1 MTSRLTFNYRPL
13 KTGPKGELTQG
24 EFDYYMNV
32 SSYPAIID
40 ALLLDP
46 LQEKLKNSE
55 RKELKFEDIAITKTD
70 VCGPVTRWAGV
81 YSKLEN
87 FLSIRADDSRA
98 KDMKELQKFDGI
110 GYCIAVNDLLIA
122 IDKFVDDATSTSDY
136 VKLNWPRMK
145 KEEEY
150 PREISIPT
158 GKILIDKL
166 DILRPALLARKF
178 CTGIKNDVL
187 KPYEEANKIWF
198 SQQSEYS
205 AEKPPKADDS
215 PVNIVRELGKG
226 SYIIVGMER
235 VQESD
240 YKAVFDVMIPDLK
253 IIALGSQDSE
263 FWHDY
268 RRTDS
273 KGAAFVNI
281 KRVQDKLTALYNEKM
296 KDAKGRYIIVPK
308 VSSD

>member
-13 KTGPKGELTQG
+13 KTGENGELTQG

-32 SSYPAIID
+32 SAYPAIID
-40 ALLLDP
+40 ALLLTP
-46 LQEKLKNSE
+46 LQEKLKKSE
-55 RKELKFEDIAITKTD
+55 REELKFEDIKITKTD
-70 VCGPVTRWAGV
+70 ASSSATRWESV

-110 GYCIAVNDLLIA
+110 GYCIAVNDLLVA
-122 IDKFVDDATSTSDY
+122 IDKFVDDATSDSKY

-145 KEEEY
+145 KDEEY

-158 GKILIDKL
+158 GKILIGEL

-178 CTGIKNDVL
+178 CTGINNEVL

-198 SQQSEYS
+198 AQQSGYS
-205 AEKPPKADDS
+205 AEHPPKADDS
-215 PVNIVRELGKG
+215 PVNIPRELGKG

-240 YKAVFDVMIPDLK
+240 YKAVFSVLIPDLK

-263 FWHDY
+263 FWRDY

-281 KRVQDKLTALYNEKM
+281 KRVQDKLVALYDEKM
-296 KDAKGRYIIVPK
+296 KDPKGRYIIVPK